1 MRARGLAIFSWASL
15 FLSTFYSSYIGDNA
29 VVKGEVMFKNLWMIM
44 DYATYAKWQIVG
56 IASGIALGW
65 MACDVWK
72 HAYDDAKEGGAVA

>member
-1 MRARGLAIFSWASL
+1 
-15 FLSTFYSSYIGDNA
+15 
-29 VVKGEVMFKNLWMIM
+29 MFKNLWMVM